1 MCVPINLI
9 ELLVHGC
16 DLCGSPMVVIIVSSL
31 NVVLV
36 DGCPL
41 RELEISIAVG
51 EPEQNKV
58 FLKTEGHLHA
68 NGNYFNN

>member
-31 NVVLV
+31 NVVY
-36 DGCPL
+36 GYPL